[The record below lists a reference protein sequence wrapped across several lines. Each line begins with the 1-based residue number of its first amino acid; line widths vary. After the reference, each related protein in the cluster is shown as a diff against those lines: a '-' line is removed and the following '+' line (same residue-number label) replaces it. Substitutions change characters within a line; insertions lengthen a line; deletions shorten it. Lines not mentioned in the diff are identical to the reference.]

1 MNHVLE
7 PGFGLK
13 REVAI
18 TIPYSHFTEW
28 LNVRRSGGKIGSNN
42 LGAIRHVPQ
51 NSELDDSSCPVEV
64 SQSTRDGRWE
74 QGWRCP
80 PLNGYSGTVQLTL
93 RSRNQRYKADSLL
106 SKSAVLLWPPR
117 GAVLSCLVRAQEHFM
132 VRTECFASPLNRNPS
147 NSFCSIFPDTDKC
160 FGEKHHP
167 RCFSFAPRL
176 NVLPAV
182 TREGGHEG
190 AMLIPAA
197 RRAWNRVDG
206 EPLRPDIRGGARLPS
221 LFYFLPNR

>member
-1 MNHVLE
+1 
-7 PGFGLK
+7 
-13 REVAI
+13 
-18 TIPYSHFTEW
+18 
-28 LNVRRSGGKIGSNN
+28 
-42 LGAIRHVPQ
+42 
-51 NSELDDSSCPVEV
+51 
-64 SQSTRDGRWE
+64 
-74 QGWRCP
+74 
-80 PLNGYSGTVQLTL
+80 
-93 RSRNQRYKADSLL
+93 
-106 SKSAVLLWPPR
+106 
-117 GAVLSCLVRAQEHFM
+117 M

-176 NVLPAV
+176 NLLPAV

-206 EPLRPDIRGGARLPS
+206 EPVRPDIRGGARLPS
-221 LFYFLPNR
+221 LFLFSSRTDDLGKSDCWVEKHQVSYQNISENSHGSLFSHRVLYGAKTIYDRASNAAHPIPSPCYRGSFQTGPPYDDEVKLPAFLRSSDMSEPPQKLGFVFG